1 MTERLGGLLATFP
14 PALDAYVRAAEKE
27 SALDAELAEMHP
39 VAREAVEGRNQVTT
53 QCLALRSE
61 LLERIAADE
70 ASCAAALQLAEE
82 QAAMRERHAECV
94 RQWDEAWGQLDREGK
109 HVRREALEKMRRLMD
124 ALLERLTQVRS
135 HPSAAPPPPPQ
146 PRTARLDA
154 HRAPRPAAQVELRL
168 TDHVLLGTREEAER
182 MHAAEGPDGD
192 ELRTT
197 KYEIEQLEVRQRKQK
212 KVLVKV
218 AKMAVN
224 AEGEHG
230 AKLAEHHA
238 ALALSAELHASL
250 VASAETLLAEC
261 AAARKKIREH
271 HLLSVPTREVSRVEY
286 LVPEG
291 GDTEHWYL
299 RETPAEALVGGAPRA
314 HRPHRRPRRDRRARG
329 ADADGRRPHPRQGA
343 HDVLGRDAGHDAQQ
357 PPIEVPLKT
366 EEEKQRELE
375 TRATHTVYMGAFGAT
390 SVRVHPRSVE
400 GRAPPERGRAPRAH
414 RGGRP
419 LALPGGAAG
428 RHRRPR
434 ASRASTSAT

>member
-1 MTERLGGLLATFP
+1 MRSSS
-14 PALDAYVRAAEKE
+14 DSR
-27 SALDAELAEMHP
+27 
-39 VAREAVEGRNQVTT
+39 RCEAIP
-53 QCLALRSE
+53 L
-61 LLERIAADE
+61 
-70 ASCAAALQLAEE
+70 
-82 QAAMRERHAECV
+82 
-94 RQWDEAWGQLDREGK
+94 
-109 HVRREALEKMRRLMD
+109 
-124 ALLERLTQVRS
+124 
-135 HPSAAPPPPPQ
+135 PPPPPL
-146 PRTARLDA
+146 PRTSLRASTLTAR
-154 HRAPRPAAQVELRL
+154 PSPAAQVELRL

-182 MHAAEGPDGD
+182 MHAAEGADGD

-230 AKLAEHHA
+230 AKLAEHDA
-238 ALALSAELHASL
+238 ALVISAELHASL

-299 RETPAEALVGGAPRA
+299 RETPAEARWEE
-314 HRPHRRPRRDRRARG
+314 RRVRIVPTADRG
-329 ADADGRRPHPRQGA
+329 AIDAREERMPTGA
-343 HDVLGRDAGHDAQQ
+343 DPIHGKEPTMSLGVMLCHDAQQ

-375 TRATHTVYMGAFGAT
+375 TLRATHTVYMGANGAT
-390 SVRVHPRSVE
+390 SVRVHPSAAKDGLRQSEGERREHTEVVDLSRFPVVLQVDIDGPSVARLHIGDVITRIGETPANTLRTSADIAAAIADQMMEVNDLQGGDEEEEAGRPRNKEVVELRIYRPYLYVSRSKADVLLE
-400 GRAPPERGRAPRAH
+400 RPKNESTKGRAQAFRSALGMGDGYKPSASDLSNTWARA
-414 RGGRP
+414 
-419 LALPGGAAG
+419 
-428 RHRRPR
+428 
-434 ASRASTSAT
+434 T